1 MANPASTCFLGGR
14 AGSTQLGLND
24 RMRARI
30 HGWKC
35 KCNDTHNVSP
45 SHRLPRID
53 SPLTFSRSAMSS
65 DRQADAEAALAIA
78 RQRLAEGKFN
88 VARRLAMKS
97 KGMYETRAADEL
109 VEEISRREAAAVGG
123 GGDGAEAGER
133 AEAKASGAEV
143 HPSAAGT
150 HQRPGHG
157 TGKTSSGNGEAAA
170 AAKARES
177 TPEQR
182 AVVKRVRACK
192 VTEYY
197 AILDCESY
205 PKAGGTYRG
214 ADGRALQCKRHVRIM
229 MFEKRTAR

>member
-1 MANPASTCFLGGR
+1 MYPGAEVQVPHGGKSGIHVFFGGR
-14 AGSTQLGLND
+14 AGS
-24 RMRARI
+24 ARLKRSNAC
-30 HGWKC
+30 HQWWNANATKP
-35 KCNDTHNVSP
+35 TRVTL
-45 SHRLPRID
+45 HRLPLKD
-53 SPLTFSRSAMSS
+53 SPLASHSAMSS

-78 RQRLAEGKFN
+78 RQRLAEGKYD

-109 VEEISRREAAAVGG
+109 VQEISRREAGG
-123 GGDGAEAGER
+123 GGGGGEAGDK

-157 TGKTSSGNGEAAA
+157 TGKTGSGSGEATG
-170 AAKARES
+170 KARES

-197 AILDCESY
+197 AILDCESC
-205 PKAGGTYRG
+205 PTPGERVVG
-214 ADGRALQCKRHVRIM
+214 
-229 MFEKRTAR
+229 